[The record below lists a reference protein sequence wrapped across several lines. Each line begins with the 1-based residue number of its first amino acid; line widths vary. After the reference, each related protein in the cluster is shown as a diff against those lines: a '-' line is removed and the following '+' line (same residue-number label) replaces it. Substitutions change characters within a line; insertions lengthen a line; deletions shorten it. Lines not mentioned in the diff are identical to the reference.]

1 MEEYGSFDMEDN
13 YEEFAFLY
21 EEMDDSFSNK
31 DAAVSDEPEK
41 NVAAMEKVLSEAN
54 SKNTLISNKF
64 QSVSE
69 EEMEKLRENRQSD
82 ATKRNTK
89 WGVKIIQYDKTLLY
103 FFFVLMTSLPVSKY
117 RRFCDF

>member
-1 MEEYGSFDMEDN
+1 MEEYGNFDMEDN
-13 YEEFAFLY
+13 YEEFAFLN

-54 SKNTLISNKF
+54 SKNILILNRF
-64 QSVSE
+64 QSVSDE
-69 EEMEKLRENRQSD
+69 ALKKLRESRQSD

-89 WGVKIIQYDKTLLY
+89 WGVKIIQGN
-103 FFFVLMTSLPVSKY
+103 
-117 RRFCDF
+117 